1 MHCTTTQQQVIAE
14 LNVLAVLR
22 YAMGRLDAA
31 EPLLRRVLT
40 LREATLGSSHHDVA
54 ESLINLAVLLN
65 VKGQYEEAL
74 GLLERALEVTRLARG
89 AQHAETAECLAW
101 IAETNQKLQRFE
113 IAESIYR

>member
-1 MHCTTTQQQVIAE
+1 VIRE

-22 YAMGRLDAA
+22 HAMGRFDAA

-40 LREATLGSSHHDVA
+40 LRETTLGPEHHDVA

-65 VKGQYEEAL
+65 AKGQYAEAL
-74 GLLERALEVTRLARG
+74 ALFERALEVTRLTRG

-101 IAETNQKLQRFE
+101 IAETHQKLQRFD